1 MRALVIYE
9 SMFGNTHR
17 VAEAIAA
24 GLGEHMAVEVL
35 PVDRAPS
42 RIPSDVD
49 LVVAGG
55 PTHAF
60 GMTRAA
66 TRHAATEQAGAEQ
79 PGAEQPGTTTPES
92 TGIREWLAELERGTT
107 AVATFDTRIK
117 KRGLPGSAARGAQ
130 RRLRRLGYR
139 PAIAAGSFWVSDTP
153 GPLHEGEEA
162 RARQWGTELAADV
175 RHRATTDG

>member
-35 PVDRAPS
+35 TVDRAPS
-42 RIPSDVD
+42 RIPSYVD

-66 TRHAATEQAGAEQ
+66 TRHAATEQAGT
-79 PGAEQPGTTTPES
+79 EQPGTTTPKS

-153 GPLHEGEEA
+153 GPLREGEEA